1 MAAPPPLIVADML
14 TMTGFVSL
22 AAPAHEGT
30 ATLDRVTMTSVGA
43 ATQWG
48 VTVRVVVGVGVEGDW
63 LTLHVFVSVYR

>member
-1 MAAPPPLIVADML
+1 ML

-63 LTLHVFVSVYR
+63 LKKGGGLGCILVCGWVGR

>member
-1 MAAPPPLIVADML
+1 ML

-30 ATLDRVTMTSVGA
+30 ATLDRVTRTSVGA

-48 VTVRVVVGVGVEGDW
+48 VTVRVEVGVGEEGDW
-63 LTLHVFVSVYR
+63 LNKKGVRLG